1 MVMGEVLVSWKNG
14 ELRTTSRNCWC
25 DRGGSMER
33 LVSQAFSIMS
43 DKEKTNLSPFDALLK
58 VDDHGDGEYTICSDR
73 YTERTLPCYIF
84 DHWKEAKIDDY
95 SEMCERIKERAKNPY
110 KFDKLFWAGQIS
122 HPTRRTFIENFS
134 SHPKM
139 EIVYHRDHWGHS
151 STLPQRY
158 LSLPDHC
165 DYKYMLD
172 LQGNGYSGR
181 TKLLLHTKRVLFYQ
195 ARRLHEYWFWDME
208 PFTHYI
214 PVAEDLS
221 DMKEKFEWAE
231 DHPHECQK
239 IAENAYQFALSNL
252 KRSDA
257 VKRIKDILVKIGEK
271 KMKSTITLCVLACA
285 KNDKY
290 KKRLMDFIGS
300 YGFKNSDPE
309 HKAKIVFLV
318 EEEDR
323 PDFVDESFGWHK
335 CPGLPLSM
343 RFMKYLSEE
352 SLESDWVMQVDDDS
366 STDIDKTIELLDQ
379 YYDPRD
385 SMMLM
390 GGRNT
395 DLEMGLQNIIRMMKV
410 PNFLFSSG
418 DISKFDT
425 TPYFIHA
432 WEPSIISNVA
442 VERIKN
448 WDGLREFME
457 LCKVRRPIFG
467 DQVPYVAARLAKVPI
482 VECLFLSPFCKNQD
496 YSAINPQGRF
506 SHIHYIT
513 EKWGEY
519 EQFKK
524 NMLESKSNIP
534 ISKDPNAG
542 EFWEF
547 YAEEKGGRRNIGT
560 LRLDSDGKIGVYNNF
575 NERFWRAEG
584 DSIIIMD
591 ENRSV
596 TCTMSKVSDNKYSG
610 PFKKNKNV
618 IHCIEKLK

>member
-1 MVMGEVLVSWKNG
+1 MGSVLVCWNNK
-14 ELRTTSRNCWC
+14 ELIVKSKNCWY
-25 DRGGSMER
+25 DRGESMQKLLSLALSE
-33 LVSQAFSIMS
+33 MS
-43 DKEKTNLSPFDALLK
+43 DEEKNNLSSFSVELK
-58 VDDHGDGEYTICSDR
+58 LDDHGDGEYTICSDR

-95 SEMCERIKERAKNPY
+95 AEMCELIKERAKYPY

-122 HPTRRTFIENFS
+122 HRTRRTFVENFS

-139 EIVYHRDHWGHS
+139 EIVHHKDHWGHS
-151 STLPQRY
+151 STLPEKY

-181 TKLLLHTKRVLFYQ
+181 TKLLLHTKRTLFYQ
-195 ARRLHEYWFWDME
+195 ARKFHEYWFWDME
-208 PFTHYI
+208 PFIHYI

-221 DMKEKFEWAE
+221 DMEDKFKWAE
-231 DHPHECQK
+231 SHPEECLK
-239 IAENAYQFALSNL
+239 IAENAYEFALSNL

-257 VKRIKDILVKIGEK
+257 VRRLQNILLKLGKK
-271 KMKSTITLCVLACA
+271 KMKPTIKLCVLACA
-285 KNDKY
+285 KSEKY
-290 KKRLMDFIGS
+290 KKRLLDFIQS
-300 YGFKNSDPE
+300 YGFKNSDTE

-318 EEEDR
+318 EDETR
-323 PDFVDESFGWHK
+323 PDFVDESFEWYN

-343 RFMKYLSEE
+343 RFMSYISECDLDTE
-352 SLESDWVMQVDDDS
+352 WIMQVDDDS
-366 STDIDKTIELLDQ
+366 STDIDKTRELLEQ

-385 SMMLM
+385 PIMLM

-395 DLEMGLQNIIRMMKV
+395 DLEMGLQNIVRTMKV
-410 PNFLFSSG
+410 PNFLFASN

-425 TPYFIHA
+425 TPYFVHA
-432 WEPSIISNVA
+432 WEPSIISRHA
-442 VERIKN
+442 VERIRN
-448 WDGLREFME
+448 WDGLREFMD
-457 LCKVRRPIFG
+457 LCKTKRPIFG
-467 DQVPYVAARLAKVPI
+467 DQVPYVAARLSKVPI

-519 EQFKK
+519 DQFKK
-524 NMLESKSNIP
+524 NMIEAKSDHP

-547 YAEEKGGRRNIGT
+547 YAEENGGRRNIGV
-560 LRLDSDGKIGVYNNF
+560 LRLDADGKIGSYNNF
-575 NERFWRAEG
+575 NERFWKRDG
-584 DSIIIMD
+584 DSIVIMD
-591 ENRSV
+591 ENRIV
-596 TCTMSKVSDNKYSG
+596 TCFMSKILDNKYAG
-610 PFKKNKNV
+610 VFIKNKN
-618 IHCIEKLK
+618 ITHIIEKIII